1 MNSNY
6 NEETVRAFKSYI
18 MQIIQHSA
26 VDYIRKVKSSKYTEI
41 AFTDAIDIS
50 VSLSN
55 FDEGTFFDFDNTSNF
70 SFSNKKNERAFYG
83 LTKKERKIFLLLAD
97 GYTPEDISKELNI
110 RLDNVYS
117 SIYVK
122 KKKFKKRWEEK

>member
-18 MQIIQHSA
+18 MQVIQHSS

-55 FDEGTFFDFDNTSNF
+55 FDEGTFFDFDSVSEIT
-70 SFSNKKNERAFYG
+70 FSNNKRKKAFSKLTKNERNILIYTAEGLSDKEIAFELG
-83 LTKKERKIFLLLAD
+83 LKTKSIKV
-97 GYTPEDISKELNI
+97 I
-110 RLDNVYS
+110 RN
-117 SIYVK
+117 K
-122 KKKFKKRWEEK
+122 ARNKFKDNMEE